1 MPAIFVLRAAQLN
14 VLVLC
19 GVLLGGFVFQFA
31 TGEMPC
37 PLCTL
42 QRQAMMLCALGP
54 AFVIAR
60 ARGGELH
67 WRDVAT
73 GYGVTVLAAVTG
85 ATFSARQILLH
96 VVPPDPGY
104 GAAVLGLHVYTWL
117 LVFVAELIAAGVT
130 LAFAGDLDG
139 RRLPWAFDSRSVLGV
154 LGVAILANAAVVF
167 AQAGLHLALPDDP
180 VRYQL
185 FYDLGI
191 FRDTPGRR

>member
-1 MPAIFVLRAAQLN
+1 MSAILVLRTAQLN

-37 PLCTL
+37 PLCML

-60 ARGGELH
+60 ARHGELS

-96 VVPPDPGY
+96 IEPRIRATAPPCWDC
-104 GAAVLGLHVYTWL
+104 TC
-117 LVFVAELIAAGVT
+117 IR
-130 LAFAGDLDG
+130 G
-139 RRLPWAFDSRSVLGV
+139 RCWSSSPSSSPPA
-154 LGVAILANAAVVF
+154 
-167 AQAGLHLALPDDP
+167 
-180 VRYQL
+180 
-185 FYDLGI
+185 
-191 FRDTPGRR
+191 